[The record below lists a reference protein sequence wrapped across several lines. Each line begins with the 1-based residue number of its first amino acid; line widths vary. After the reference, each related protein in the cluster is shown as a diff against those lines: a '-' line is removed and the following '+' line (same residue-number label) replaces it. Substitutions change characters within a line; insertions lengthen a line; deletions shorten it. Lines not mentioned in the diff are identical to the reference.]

1 MHVSCHCSVSP
12 AILSCCSHRPE
23 RCQSLQHSMLHRF
36 CGCHCCLHSSICTS
50 TCPASA
56 GLSWPSPANR
66 LTYFYVVSSSTS
78 ILSPPSPVLV
88 CSFSIRVLLPGSCNC
103 ARHPLHPGVYPNNTI
118 SLCLTRSGN
127 KSTGLAFGLLK
138 GAILTKCE
146 EIFNSV
152 PDGGPFTRISFF
164 CVPSCVL
171 WQPREYR
178 VLHNAVCCRVV
189 LWTVF
194 RLHFRSSRREISAPL

>member
-1 MHVSCHCSVSP
+1 MSVSLPLCFFSMSSAGLAARLACPVIVPSYLGRFLRPVGPIVLRLALHLHVSCHCSVSP

-36 CGCHCCLHSSICTS
+36 CGCHCCLHSSISTS

-88 CSFSIRVLLPGSCNC
+88 CSFSICVLLPGSCNC
-103 ARHPLHPGVYPNNTI
+103 ASA
-118 SLCLTRSGN
+118 SLASWRVPEQHDILVSHTERKQKYWYCLRSVEGCN
-127 KSTGLAFGLLK
+127 IDK
-138 GAILTKCE
+138 
-146 EIFNSV
+146 V
-152 PDGGPFTRISFF
+152 
-164 CVPSCVL
+164 
-171 WQPREYR
+171 
-178 VLHNAVCCRVV
+178 
-189 LWTVF
+189 
-194 RLHFRSSRREISAPL
+194 